1 MQKVVPVHPQHCQRP
16 PPSIM
21 LEVVC
26 VHLQHYARSCP
37 PAPQSGLAI
46 VGGAV
51 TSWRLAS
58 RLLEE
63 DNSKKQGRI
72 RKNGE
77 RRIIR
82 VGNRVHNKQVVELGA
97 GVEGGKKRAGM
108 EEKLGEGIEWKE
120 GRRLEE
126 GKKGFPRHPS
136 CDNEDQQQVVVP
148 SHGNYAPWLLT
159 V

>member
-1 MQKVVPVHPQHCQRP
+1 MPKVVHVHPQHCPRP

-51 TSWRLAS
+51 TSWRLARRS
-58 RLLEE
+58 LEE
-63 DNSKKQGRI
+63 EESWKKEGRI
-72 RKNGE
+72 GKNGE

-82 VGNRVHNKQVVELGA
+82 VGNRVYNKQVVELGA
-97 GVEGGKKRAGM
+97 AVDLEGGKKEGWHG
-108 EEKLGEGIEWKE
+108 GEVG
-120 GRRLEE
+120 GR
-126 GKKGFPRHPS
+126 
-136 CDNEDQQQVVVP
+136 D
-148 SHGNYAPWLLT
+148 
-159 V
+159 

>member
-1 MQKVVPVHPQHCQRP
+1 MSGRP

-21 LEVVC
+21 LEVVS

-51 TSWRLAS
+51 TSWRLARGS
-58 RLLEE
+58 VEE
-63 DNSKKQGRI
+63 ESWKKEGRI
-72 RKNGE
+72 GKNGE

-97 GVEGGKKRAGM
+97 GVEGGKKEGWY
-108 EEKLGEGIEWKE
+108 EKLGEGIEEGGKE
-120 GRRLEE
+120 G
-126 GKKGFPRHPS
+126 
-136 CDNEDQQQVVVP
+136 
-148 SHGNYAPWLLT
+148 
-159 V
+159 